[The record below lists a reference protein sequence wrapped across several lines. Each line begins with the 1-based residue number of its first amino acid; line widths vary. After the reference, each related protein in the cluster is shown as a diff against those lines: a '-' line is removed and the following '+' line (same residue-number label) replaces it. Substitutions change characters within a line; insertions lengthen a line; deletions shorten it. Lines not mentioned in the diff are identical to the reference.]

1 MRTYVD
7 PETTNG
13 GFPEPP
19 PGAPVRVVRAEHGA
33 CGAETRLR
41 LPSQLPAAAVRR
53 VVCQGCAQPY
63 EAPVVEELELID
75 PDATSR
81 GRLLSWLRDPRSR
94 TFRLASLGVGAAAVI
109 GALALIQGPGGSDDG
124 DAGSPASAAAAAEV
138 TRDSGHQNG
147 NAAADAADLVRQS
160 SFSLA
165 LPPGW
170 QRANPPSGATF
181 AAAGPGGEAD
191 VTLWVNRSPQLSFAE
206 FEADSLSELRSLAG
220 SAREVDRVTGPSAE
234 DAIVTLA
241 ADAPAGSPR
250 YEVTLR
256 ASGPYRYY
264 LATTL
269 QPDASAAA
277 AGGVKLIQNSFV
289 PTGTG

>member
-19 PGAPVRVVRAEHGA
+19 PGAPVRVVRAEHEA

-41 LPSQLPAAAVRR
+41 LPRQLPAAAVRR
-53 VVCQGCAQPY
+53 VVCQGCAQAY
-63 EAPVVEELELID
+63 VAPVVEELELID
-75 PDATSR
+75 SDAPSPGGLAR
-81 GRLLSWLRDPRSR
+81 WLPHPRSR

-109 GALALIQGPGGSDDG
+109 GALALIQASGGSDDG
-124 DAGSPASAAAAAEV
+124 DAGSTAAAAVAEV
-138 TRDSGHQNG
+138 TRASGNQNRD
-147 NAAADAADLVRQS
+147 AATGAADLVRQS

-170 QRANPPSGATF
+170 QRANPPGGATF
-181 AAAGPGGEAD
+181 AATAPADEAD
-191 VTLWVNRSPQLSFAE
+191 VTLWVNRDPQLSFAE
-206 FEADSLSELRSLAG
+206 FEADSLAELRSLAG
-220 SAREVDRVTGPSAE
+220 SAREVDRVTGPSA
-234 DAIVTLA
+234 DDTIVTLA
-241 ADAPAGSPR
+241 ADAPASSPR

-269 QPDASAAA
+269 QSDASAIAA
-277 AGGVKLIQNSFV
+277 DGVKLIQNSFV
-289 PTGTG
+289 PTGAG